1 MGYTSKHP
9 DADVPEGKRM
19 PGRTAEERVKD
30 HELVI
35 QSSTDEDLTFVVN
48 LPKKKLDQH
57 TPDDVPAEPE

>member
-1 MGYTSKHP
+1 MGYTNRHP
-9 DADVPEGKRM
+9 DADVPEGKRL
-19 PGRTAEERVKD
+19 PGRTAEERASD

-35 QSSTDEDLTFVVN
+35 QSAMDEDLMFIVK